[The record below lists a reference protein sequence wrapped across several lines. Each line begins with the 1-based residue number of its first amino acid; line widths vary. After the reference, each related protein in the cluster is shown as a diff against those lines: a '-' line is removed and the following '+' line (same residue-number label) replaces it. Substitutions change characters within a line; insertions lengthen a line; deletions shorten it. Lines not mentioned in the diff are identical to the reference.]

1 MRTSLFFI
9 AALCLASSPALVS
22 AAEAPKPA
30 ASEGPKSLGTTK
42 SWGAY
47 SAGSGKNIVCYMVG
61 KPTKTLPVNPTRG
74 RVDAHVTHRPG
85 ENADNVVNF
94 GLGYE
99 TKANSKAELDIDGKK
114 FALFTN
120 KDSAWAADAATDKNI
135 TIALGRGKVAIL
147 KATSARG
154 TNSTDTYSLDGFGAA
169 LELIDKTCK
178 VKR

>member
-1 MRTSLFFI
+1 MRTAIFFI
-9 AALCLASSPALVS
+9 SALCLASAPALVS

-30 ASEGPKSLGTTK
+30 APEGPKSLGSSK
-42 SWGAY
+42 NWGAY
-47 SAGSGKNIVCYMVG
+47 SAGSGKTIVCYMVG
-61 KPTKTLPVNPTRG
+61 KPVKTLPVNPTRG

-94 GLGYE
+94 ALGYE

-114 FALFTN
+114 FPLFTN
-120 KDSAWAADAATDKNI
+120 KDSAWAADAATDKAI
-135 TIALGRGKVAIL
+135 TQALGRGKQAVL

-154 TNSTDTYSLDGFGAA
+154 TNSIDTYSLEGVGKA
-169 LELIDKTCK
+169 LELIDGTCK